1 MVGAGE
7 SYLPAFALSQGLTEV
22 QAGYFVTLPLMMG
35 ALIQMI
41 TPWGIAQVKSL
52 KKWVVGAASLQAV
65 AFLPLLILSY
75 QDSSP
80 SWVLFLLASVYWGA
94 GFAAGP
100 PWNSWMS
107 QLISPEETSEFF
119 ATRLRVSQMGIMAG
133 LFLGGVALHFGAQ
146 FEITTLVF
154 SALFIVAFFFRA
166 SSALLLSQKDYDH
179 TWHVV
184 SAGFH
189 ETIRLFFSEAPY
201 RKFFGFLFVFFSV
214 IFISSPFVN
223 PYFLEKVKLDY
234 FSYMLSLGALFV
246 GKIAVLP
253 FAGKLVEK
261 WGVKRVLFIGAMG
274 ISPLPGFWFLSQEV
288 WFLMSLQ
295 ALSGAFWSIFEVS
308 LALVFFNQVEA
319 RFKISTLT
327 IYNLFYA
334 LAIAVGS
341 LLGGFLL
348 HQMEE
353 SWKGYFTIFVF
364 GAILRCL
371 VVVGF
376 YFMSKKDKNFLWSS
390 KSSKGSAEASKSFL

>member
-7 SYLPAFALSQGLTEV
+7 SYLPAFALNQGLTEV
-22 QAGYFVTLPLMMG
+22 QAGYFVTLPLMIG

-41 TPWGIAQVKSL
+41 TPWGIAYVKSL
-52 KKWVVGAASLQAV
+52 KNWVVGAASLQAV
-65 AFLPLLILSY
+65 AFLPLLFLSF

-80 SWVLFLLASVYWGA
+80 SWVMFLLASIYWGA

-107 QLISPEETSEFF
+107 QLISPEETSGFF

-133 LFLGGVALHFGAQ
+133 LFLGGVALHFGTQ

-154 SALFIVAFFFRA
+154 SGLFIVAFVFRA

-184 SAGFH
+184 SAGFK
-189 ETIRLFFSEAPY
+189 ETVALFLADKQY
-201 RKFFGFLFVFFSV
+201 RKFFGFLFIFFST

-253 FAGKLVEK
+253 FAGNLVEK
-261 WGVKRVLFIGAMG
+261 WGIKRVFFLGVIG
-274 ISPLPGFWFLSQEV
+274 ISPLPGFWFLSQDLWYLV
-288 WFLMSLQ
+288 FLQ

-308 LALVFFNQVEA
+308 LALVFFKQVDV
-319 RFKISTLT
+319 RFKISALT
-327 IYNLFYA
+327 FYNLFYA

-341 LLGGFLL
+341 LIGGFFL

-353 SWKGYFTIFVF
+353 SWEGYFTIFIL
-364 GAILRCL
+364 GAVLRTL

-376 YFMSKKDKNFLWSS
+376 YFLSKKDKNFLWSS
-390 KSSKGSAEASKSFL
+390 KSPKGSSEPTRSRL